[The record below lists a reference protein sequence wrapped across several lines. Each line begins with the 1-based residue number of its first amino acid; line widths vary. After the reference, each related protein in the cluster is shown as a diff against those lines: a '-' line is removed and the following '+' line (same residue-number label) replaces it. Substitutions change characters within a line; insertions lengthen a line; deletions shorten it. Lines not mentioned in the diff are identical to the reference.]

1 MSFSQTGWYQQV
13 SGTGYNFNSVFFTD
27 ANTGYVVG
35 DTTISS
41 LHFHVILKTTNG
53 GLYWINQTPPFP
65 NNQNALKSVFFIDA
79 FAGYACGGGN
89 SSNVAFVVKTTNGG
103 ANWGSVYNQSGSN
116 MQSLFFLNALTGVCV
131 GGNGSPSFFRTTDG
145 GTTWIA
151 TNLSQ
156 NNGGLKSVYF
166 PDQLTGY
173 AAGPDT
179 NTYKTTNGGAN
190 WNQMP
195 YIGPYINSIY
205 FINTTSGWMA
215 GQTFS
220 GYSVYKT
227 TNGGSNWLSYTLSGS
242 LNSICF
248 VNNQIGWVCSSG
260 GAIFQSTNGGANWI
274 LQSSGTTSYLYSLSF
289 INAQTGWAVVAAG
302 RILKTTTGGITFI
315 EPISN
320 EIPDM
325 YSLYQNYPNPFN
337 PVTKIRFQ
345 IPLSRGVDAEGVRG
359 VLLKIYDV
367 LGREV
372 FTLVN
377 EQLPPGSYE
386 VNFDGTNLASGVY
399 YYRLD
404 AVDYSETKKMMLLK

>member
-1 MSFSQTGWYQQV
+1 
-13 SGTGYNFNSVFFTD
+13 
-27 ANTGYVVG
+27 
-35 DTTISS
+35 
-41 LHFHVILKTTNG
+41 
-53 GLYWINQTPPFP
+53 
-65 NNQNALKSVFFIDA
+65 
-79 FAGYACGGGN
+79 
-89 SSNVAFVVKTTNGG
+89 
-103 ANWGSVYNQSGSN
+103 

-156 NNGGLKSVYF
+156 NNGGLNSVYF

-260 GAIFQSTNGGANWI
+260 GAIFQSTNGGANWV
-274 LQSSGTTSYLYSLSF
+274 LQSTGITTSLNSLCF
-289 INAQTGWAVVAAG
+289 TDAQTGWAVGAAG

-315 EPISN
+315 QPISN

-325 YSLYQNYPNPFN
+325 FSLYQNYPNPFN
-337 PVTKIRFQ
+337 PVTRIKYD
-345 IPLSRGVDAEGVRG
+345 IPPSKGARGMMTK
-359 VLLKIYDV
+359 LIIYDV
-367 LGREV
+367 LGKEV
-372 FTLVN
+372 QTLVN
-377 EQLPPGSYE
+377 QQLSPGTYE
-386 VNFDGTNLASGVY
+386 VEWDGSNHPSGVY
-399 YYRLD
+399 FYKLSAGD
-404 AVDYSETKKMMLLK
+404 FSETGKAILIK